1 MFKKYLGILSIF
13 ILYSYSVAQ
22 QVVTPP
28 QPSAQAAGGPWTTGE
43 MDPATT
49 PIDDYSIYL
58 IGIALMVGVGYFI
71 INKYKKSLI

>member
-1 MFKKYLGILSIF
+1 MSKKILF
-13 ILYSYSVAQ
+13 LLLLLVYNYSYSQPPAPGSD
-22 QVVTPP
+22 TPGAY
-28 QPSAQAAGGPWTTGE
+28 Q
-43 MDPATT
+43 T